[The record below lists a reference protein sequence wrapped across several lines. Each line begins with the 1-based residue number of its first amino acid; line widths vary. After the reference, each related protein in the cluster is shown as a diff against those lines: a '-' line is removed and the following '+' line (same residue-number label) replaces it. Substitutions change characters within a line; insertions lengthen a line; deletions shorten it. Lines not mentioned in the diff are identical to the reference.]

1 MFGFCFVLALC
12 SVWNV
17 SGLFSLLFF
26 ANLKLG
32 LAHWR
37 IKEMLIICWFDFFL
51 RCCCFC
57 SLAAVC
63 FFMQLIRCWMT
74 YVISVVAYNFHVFNR
89 TCDYFFLNF
98 SLLMMKWI
106 HCRKKIK
113 LQHLCINLFHK
124 QTQRLMSYSCAT
136 FCFLHKMQIIFL
148 MGQWHSHIW
157 EFSIVVFDGF
167 ILQSRPTGRQIN
179 GHTIRLWCK

>member
-32 LAHWR
+32 LAHGR

-98 SLLMMKWI
+98 SLLMTKWI
-106 HCRKKIK
+106 HCRKKI
-113 LQHLCINLFHK
+113 N
-124 QTQRLMSYSCAT
+124 
-136 FCFLHKMQIIFL
+136 
-148 MGQWHSHIW
+148 
-157 EFSIVVFDGF
+157 FSIYALIYFISKHSDWCLIHVLLFVFC
-167 ILQSRPTGRQIN
+167 IK
-179 GHTIRLWCK
+179 CKLFFWWGSGTVTSENSQ